1 MAYES
6 KTPLREFLEIPYE
19 KLEEFNLQSLKYQ
32 EDWAPMAEVEAERR
46 AYLDKEHRIKAVTVA
61 FSDLE
66 GRLHMLDYDKKFLL
80 GAETLT
86 FDGSSIRGFTRIA
99 ESDLILDID
108 WRAFYW
114 MPADVFGPGKVLVF
128 GHVMDR
134 EGNPYEADFRGRLF
148 HYTEK
153 LFRDEGMVANISA
166 ETEGFLFAG
175 RDAERRYRKN
185 GGFDLISTGGY
196 YHSLPQDPLRQFIDA
211 SAEVQRAMGF
221 QNEKDHPEVGP
232 SQFEMNY
239 RFAPALIAA
248 DRIQLYKLLCRQV
261 AQSMDMTASFL
272 PKPITGVNGSGMHT
286 NMSLAKNGENLFWD
300 ENGEN
305 NLSEAGW
312 DFTRRI
318 LNNAEDMCLIL
329 NASVNAYRRLD
340 PNYEAP
346 NEIAAS
352 PTDRSSMIRI
362 PYAGRKGQRI
372 EVRSV
377 GPDSNPYML
386 FYTLLRT
393 GLEGPAPDPNA
404 PKPKRIRKRLLP
416 GNIYDAM
423 TAYRRSTWVR
433 SVLGDMSHGKYHDLK
448 EVVAHRC
455 PRELGENIKGAEIMF
470 HHEVTNQM
478 LWNEF

>member
-1 MAYES
+1 MTYQT
-6 KTPLREFLEIPYE
+6 KTSLREFLEIPYE
-19 KLEEFNLQSLKYQ
+19 QLEELNLQSLKFQ
-32 EDWAPMAEVEAERR
+32 EDWTPMVEVEAERR
-46 AYLDKEHRIKAVTVA
+46 DYLEKEPRIKAVTVA

-80 GAETLT
+80 QAENLT

-99 ESDLILDID
+99 ESALILQID

-114 MPADVFGPGKVLVF
+114 VPADVFGPGKVLVF

-134 EGNPYEADFRGRLF
+134 DGQPYEADFRGRLF
-148 HYTEK
+148 RYTRS
-153 LFRDEGMVANISA
+153 LFRDEGIVANVSA
-166 ETEGFLFAG
+166 ETEGFLFDG
-175 RDAERRYRKN
+175 RDAERRYHKN
-185 GGFDLISTGGY
+185 GGFDLISSGGY
-196 YHSLPQDPLRQFIDA
+196 YHSLPQDPLRQFIDT

-239 RFAPALIAA
+239 RFAPALMAA

-261 AQSMDMTASFL
+261 AQSMGMTACFL

-286 NMSLAKNGENLFWD
+286 NVSIAKDGANQFWD
-300 ENGEN
+300 EKG
-305 NLSEAGW
+305 LHHMSELGW
-312 DFTRRI
+312 SFTRRI
-318 LNNAEDMCLIL
+318 LHNAEDLCLIL

-362 PYAGRKGQRI
+362 PFAGPNAQRI
-372 EVRSV
+372 EIRSV
-377 GPDSNPYML
+377 GPDANPYML
-386 FYTLLRT
+386 FYALLRT

-423 TAYRRSTWVR
+423 TAYRRSAWVKE
-433 SVLGDMSHGKYHDLK
+433 VLGDMSHGKYHDLK
-448 EVVAHRC
+448 ETVAHRC
-455 PRELGENIKGAEIMF
+455 PREMGNRIKDVEIMF

-478 LWNEF
+478 LWNQF